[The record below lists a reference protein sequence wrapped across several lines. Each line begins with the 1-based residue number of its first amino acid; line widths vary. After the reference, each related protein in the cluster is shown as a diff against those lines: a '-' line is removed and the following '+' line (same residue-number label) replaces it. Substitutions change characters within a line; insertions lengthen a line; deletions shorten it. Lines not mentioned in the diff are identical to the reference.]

1 MAKNMFQSPKGALIF
16 VGSTLLGAAL
26 LVGSEDQEGALV
38 VATSELER
46 QRQITEMQNDFG
58 GPGASNPSASQTRE
72 AVQRQSAQEPLS
84 FEFSSDEELIDDT
97 RGFDPTPH
105 DNGFGAYDQSFR
117 EPRIVDRHSEII
129 FK

>member
-26 LVGSEDQEGALV
+26 LVGSEDQKALWWSLL
-38 VATSELER
+38 ANWSGSAR
-46 QRQITEMQNDFG
+46 SQMQNDFG